1 MKTDLSRIGSLIQK
15 QGKDE
20 LIKQLESINE
30 IMLDLYFDKTFVNAQ
45 KVKCTRDFLK
55 QKVDGVGYAK
65 MITNEVV
72 IRERTGNARRLV
84 KEIIDTLK

>member
-55 QKVDGVGYAK
+55 QKVDGVGYASLIIK
-65 MITNEVV
+65 EVSA
-72 IRERTGNARRLV
+72 RERTGNARRLV